1 MKQMKKAIAL
11 LLALTLGAM
20 GSVTCINAEEQAG
33 GEEEKHIVF
42 VTPLVAHPVWL
53 AAKDGFEAAAEDLGF
68 RGDWVGPSNVDVN
81 EMIKQI
87 EVAIAEKADGI
98 ITQGL
103 NPEAMVPVLEKA
115 DEAGIPVVVVNSDI
129 PDAPRLA
136 YIGTD
141 PVNLGTI
148 GATAVIEK
156 LEGETIKAAYGVT
169 TFTNT
174 ISMDMVE
181 GYRTTFKENADYEE
195 QVVVETM
202 GDTLTAVQKWQD
214 VLNTYPETNVI
225 IGTSGETGAAAAKVV
240 KEMGKED
247 EVLILAIDDIEET
260 LDCIRDGSIYGTMTQ
275 NFYRKG
281 YQASQFLMDY
291 IENGTEPAEVIND
304 SGSLLV
310 TLDNIDTYGTDMK
323 NPESW
328 S

>member
-1 MKQMKKAIAL
+1 MKKMKKAAAL
-11 LLALTLGAM
+11 LLTLTLSTM
-20 GSVTCINAEEQAG
+20 GIVTCAAAKESADD
-33 GEEEKHIVF
+33 EKHIVF

-68 RGDWVGPSNVDVN
+68 RGDWVGPSNVDVD

-115 DEAGIPVVVVNSDI
+115 EEAGIPVVVVNSDI

-136 YIGTD
+136 YIGTE
-141 PVNLGTI
+141 PENLGTK
-148 GATAVIEK
+148 GAAAVIEK
-156 LEGETIKAAYGVT
+156 LEDETIKAAYGVT

-181 GYRTTFKENADYEE
+181 GYRSTFEENGNYEE
-195 QVVVETM
+195 QVVIETM

-225 IGTSGETGAAAAKVV
+225 IGTSAETGAAAAKVV

-247 EVLILAIDDIEET
+247 QVLILAIDDIEET
-260 LDCIRDGSIYGTMTQ
+260 LDGIRDGSIYGTMTQ

-281 YQASQFLMDY
+281 YQASQYLMDY
-291 IENGTEPAEVIND
+291 IEDGTEPEEIIND
-304 SGSLLV
+304 SGTVLV

-328 S
+328 N

>member
-1 MKQMKKAIAL
+1 MKMKKA
-11 LLALTLGAM
+11 LAMVLAVTM
-20 GSVTCINAEEQAG
+20 GMVSLVGSTVVANAA
-33 GEEEKHIVF
+33 EEEKHIVF

-53 AAKDGFEAAAEDLGF
+53 AAKDGFDAAAEDLGF
-68 RGDWVGPSNVDVN
+68 RGDWVGPANIDVD

-87 EVAIAEKADGI
+87 EIAIAEKADGI

-103 NPEAMVPVLEKA
+103 NPEAMVPVLKKA
-115 DEAGIPVVVVNSDI
+115 DEEGIPVVVVNSDI

-141 PVNLGTI
+141 PVNLGTV
-148 GATAVIEK
+148 GAEALIEK
-156 LEGETIKAAYGVT
+156 FGDETIKAAYGVT

-174 ISMDMVE
+174 ISMDMVD
-181 GYRTTFKENADYEE
+181 GYRTTFEATENYEE

-225 IGTSGETGAAAAKVV
+225 IGTSAETGAAAAKVV
-240 KEMGKED
+240 KEMGLE
-247 EVLILAIDDIEET
+247 EQVTILAIDDIEET
-260 LDCIRDGSIYGTMTQ
+260 LDRVRDGGIYGTMTQ

-291 IENGTEPAEVIND
+291 IENGTEPAELIND
-304 SGSLLV
+304 SGTVLV
-310 TLDNIDTYGTDMK
+310 TVDNIDTYNTDMK
-323 NPESW
+323 VPDSW
-328 S
+328 K

>member
-1 MKQMKKAIAL
+1 MKKMKKVVAL
-11 LLALTLGAM
+11 VLSLTLGLM
-20 GSVTCINAEEQAG
+20 GGTVCAG
-33 GEEEKHIVF
+33 AQEKAEEEKHIVF

-53 AAKDGFEAAAEDLGF
+53 AAKEGLEAAAEDLGF
-68 RGDWVGPSNVDVN
+68 RGDWVGPSNIDVD

-87 EVAIAEKADGI
+87 EIAIAEKADGI

-103 NPEAMVPVLEKA
+103 NPEAMVPVLKKA

-136 YIGTD
+136 YIGTE
-141 PVNLGTI
+141 PTNLGTE
-148 GATAVIEK
+148 GAKAIIEK
-156 LEGETIKAAYGVT
+156 LGDETVKAAYGVT

-174 ISMDMVE
+174 ISMNMVE
-181 GYRTTFKENADYEE
+181 GYRKTFEENGNYEE

-225 IGTSGETGAAAAKVV
+225 IGTSAETGAAAAKVV
-240 KEMGKED
+240 KEMGMED
-247 EVLILAIDDIEET
+247 QVMIMAIDDIEET
-260 LDCIRDGSIYGTMTQ
+260 LDGVRDGSIYGTMTQ

-281 YQASQFLMDY
+281 YQASQYLMDY
-291 IENGTEPAEVIND
+291 IENGTEPEEMIND
-304 SGSLLV
+304 SGTVLV

-323 NPESW
+323 VPDSW
-328 S
+328 K

>member
-1 MKQMKKAIAL
+1 MKKMKKVLAL
-11 LLALTLGAM
+11 VLSLTLGVM
-20 GSVTCINAEEQAG
+20 GGTVCASAQENT
-33 GEEEKHIVF
+33 EEEKHIVF

-53 AAKDGFEAAAEDLGF
+53 AAKEGLEAAAEDLGF
-68 RGDWVGPSNVDVN
+68 RGDWVGPSNIDVD

-87 EVAIAEKADGI
+87 EIAIAEKADGI

-103 NPEAMVPVLEKA
+103 NPEAMVPVLKKA

-136 YIGTD
+136 YIGTE
-141 PVNLGTI
+141 PTNLGSE
-148 GATAVIEK
+148 GAKAIIEK
-156 LEGETIKAAYGVT
+156 LGEETVKAAYGVT

-174 ISMDMVE
+174 ISMNMVE
-181 GYRTTFKENADYEE
+181 GYRNTFEENGNYEE

-225 IGTSGETGAAAAKVV
+225 IGTSAETGAAAAKVV
-240 KEMGKED
+240 KEMGMED
-247 EVLILAIDDIEET
+247 QVMIMAIDDIEET
-260 LDCIRDGSIYGTMTQ
+260 LDGVRDGSIYGTMTQ

-281 YQASQFLMDY
+281 YQASQYLMDY
-291 IENGTEPAEVIND
+291 IENGTEPEEIIND
-304 SGSLLV
+304 SGTVLV

-323 NPESW
+323 NPDSW
-328 S
+328 K